1 MSKFDEFGFI
11 FSVLALLFSGFVAMY
26 YGAVGKDLEKKLTYI
41 TLALI
46 IAFFAGVFIGSIKV
60 R

>member
-11 FSVLALLFSGFVAMY
+11 FSALALLFSGFVAIY
-26 YGAVGKDLEKKLTYI
+26 YVAVEKDLEKKLTYI
-41 TLALI
+41 ALALI
-46 IAFFAGVFIGSIKV
+46 IAFFAGMFIGSIKV